1 MKFSTKQYK
10 NHSVYQSIQN
20 FLNKKVQNIIHKQ
33 EIKKWSFKRDPEMT
47 QIIELA
53 EKDVKQIL

>member
-10 NHSVYQSIQN
+10 NHSVYQPVQN

-33 EIKKWSFKRDPEMT
+33 EEKKQKK
-47 QIIELA
+47 IIQKCA
-53 EKDVKQIL
+53 R